1 VTPPRLVDDQ
11 PPAPP
16 ELRKRTII
24 ASVARRGGPRLLEA
38 SFIPTAI
45 FVTCLTLGS
54 IGWAY
59 LAAIAWTYGCL
70 LRRWATGQPITG
82 VLVLASVSITIRTAL
97 AVGSGSTFVY
107 FVQPIIGT
115 VATGTAFLVSIA
127 MGRPLIAK
135 LAHDFWPVTPEQA
148 DDPRVRSLM
157 RNLTWLWAGVN
168 FATATLTFVLL
179 TSLPLHAFLAAKQA
193 SGLAVTLTA
202 IAITIAWSHRT
213 ACAVGV
219 ISPSAPRRR
228 APWAERPSLAA
239 SAA

>member
-16 ELRKRTII
+16 ELRKRAIV

-70 LRRWATGQPITG
+70 ARRWLGGQPITG

-115 VATGTAFLVSIA
+115 IATGTAFLVSIA

-135 LAHDFWPVTPEQA
+135 LAHDFWPITPEQA
-148 DDPRVRSLM
+148 DNPRVQALL

-213 ACAVGV
+213 ACAEGV
-219 ISPSAPRRR
+219 ISPSPPRARRR
-228 APWAERPSLAA
+228 RVARPALAVA
-239 SAA
+239 S